1 MVRLTLQCKYRND
14 FNQVKACR
22 EAGLQLT
29 NSACHE
35 AANILH
41 LRIEVWKVSSDLV
54 RPMRKSEW
62 RRKRE
67 QEGGGVGVAGDW
79 AEGSSAR
86 ILAASAMVSP
96 WLESRCLVVKRPA
109 GWRAFCV
116 PDSIMTGQK
125 SQPTKIIS
133 SAVLILNELT
143 NYFSE
148 RVLTRYWLRRQRRE
162 TSEMG

>member
-54 RPMRKSEW
+54 RPMRKREW
-62 RRKRE
+62 RRKR
-67 QEGGGVGVAGDW
+67 D
-79 AEGSSAR
+79 
-86 ILAASAMVSP
+86 
-96 WLESRCLVVKRPA
+96 
-109 GWRAFCV
+109 
-116 PDSIMTGQK
+116 
-125 SQPTKIIS
+125 
-133 SAVLILNELT
+133 
-143 NYFSE
+143 
-148 RVLTRYWLRRQRRE
+148 
-162 TSEMG
+162 